1 MKKLLAL
8 CLCLALCLPAA
19 ALADVLAD
27 GWQEATLEELQAA
40 QQSVADRISELR
52 AAQAPAGDAVE
63 LSGNGVAILSDV
75 AVEQAPVRVIVNGTV
90 KVTFSGG
97 SYDHGFNIWQ
107 EESSC
112 EVLTEAA
119 TYELLVE
126 GEGDWSI
133 RIEPLQEGGTL
144 ELTGTGPY
152 VSDFFELPGS
162 TIVHCTMD
170 ATKTDARSASLY
182 IKLGHQ
188 FGNISAWDTDN
199 VVGDS
204 LFSAPL
210 KLEGDG
216 IIKPVKGRTQYY
228 WIIDVPV
235 GAQWA
240 ISLK

>member
-8 CLCLALCLPAA
+8 CLCLTLCLPAA

-52 AAQAPAGDAVE
+52 AAETPAGDAVE

-75 AVEQAPVRVIVNGTV
+75 AVEQAPARVTVTGTV
-90 KVTFSGG
+90 KATFTGG
-97 SYDHGFNIWQ
+97 SYDHSFNVWKN
-107 EESSC
+107 ESTC
-112 EVLTEAA
+112 EVLTEPA
-119 TYELLVE
+119 TYEVLVE

-133 RIEPLQEGGTL
+133 RVEPLKDGGTL
-144 ELTGTGPY
+144 ELEGTGPY

-162 TIVHCTMD
+162 TIVHCVMD
-170 ATKTDARSASLY
+170 ASNSDEWSASLY

-188 FGNISAWDTDN
+188 FGNISAWDTDS

-228 WIIDVPV
+228 WLIDVPV